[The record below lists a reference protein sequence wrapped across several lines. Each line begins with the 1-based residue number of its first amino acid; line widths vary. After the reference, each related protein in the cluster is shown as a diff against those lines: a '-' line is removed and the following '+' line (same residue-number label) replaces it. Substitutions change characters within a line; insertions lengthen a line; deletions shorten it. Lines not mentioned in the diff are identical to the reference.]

1 MLEPDNKSKDLR
13 VLNKTHNTK
22 IGIVSGLG
30 NKFVTLFMPFIVRTF
45 FIKYIGIEYAGLTS
59 LYSSILQ
66 VLNLAELGFSSA
78 VVYSMYKPI
87 AERDDA
93 TVNALLAFYKKI
105 YLVIGLIIIVLG
117 LAILPFL
124 DLFIS
129 EEPPKDANLYIIFLV
144 FLLNTSLSYLLYG
157 YKVSLLN
164 ANQRTDVINNV
175 GTITTLGVTIA
186 QIIILFL
193 IPNYYVYVLLMP
205 VGTIVHNLII
215 SYSVDKMYPQYHCEG
230 VISDTLKKDV
240 WKKVTGLMIQKVCVV
255 SRNTIQNI
263 LISAYLSLTIVAIY
277 NNYYMILMAILGI
290 LWLIPTSMLGGI
302 GNKVQ
307 TDTVEENY
315 HNMQMFN
322 CLYMW
327 ISTISA
333 ACLLCLFQPFMEL
346 WMGKDNMFSF
356 STVVLL
362 VVYYYILKMGDIRS
376 LWVDAV
382 GLYWEIRWRAILE
395 VITNIVLDIVFIR
408 IWGING
414 LLVGTILSLLFVN
427 FFYGGSIPF
436 KYYFGSKKLLSYFM
450 TQFLHFFIMSVSCI
464 SCLFVSRWCENLLGI
479 SNLLILMILRLSICI
494 VLPNLFLYL
503 LLNRTMDFN
512 LARQWVAG
520 KIRR

>member
-1 MLEPDNKSKDLR
+1 M
-13 VLNKTHNTK
+13 
-22 IGIVSGLG
+22 GIVSGLG
-30 NKFVTLFMPFIVRTF
+30 NKFVTLFMPFLVRTL

-93 TVNALLAFYKKI
+93 TINSLLNFYKKI
-105 YLVIGLIIIVLG
+105 YVVIGLIIIVLG
-117 LAILPFL
+117 LLLLPFL
-124 DLFIS
+124 DVFIK
-129 EEPPKDANLYIIFLV
+129 EDPPQDANIYAIFLV

-193 IPNYYVYVLLMP
+193 IPNYYIYILLMP
-205 VGTIVHNLII
+205 ICTISHNLII
-215 SYSVDKMYPQYHCEG
+215 SYSVDKMYPQYRCEG
-230 VISDTLKKDV
+230 TINDTLKKDI
-240 WKKVTGLMIQKVCVV
+240 WKKVTGLMIQKICVV

-307 TDTVEENY
+307 TDTVDENY
-315 HNMQMFN
+315 QNMQKFN

-333 ACLLCLFQPFMEL
+333 ACLFCLFQPFMEL
-346 WMGKDNMFSF
+346 WMGKNNMFSF
-356 STVVLL
+356 TTVALL

-395 VITNIVLDIVFIR
+395 VVTNVVLDIVFIQ

-414 LLVGTILSLLFVN
+414 LLIATILSLLFVN

-436 KYYFGSKKLLSYFM
+436 KYYFGNKRMISYFL
-450 TQFLHFFIMSVSCI
+450 TQFLHFFIMTI
-464 SCLFVSRWCENLLGI
+464 SCFSCMFICNSIENFWGIQNLFFV
-479 SNLLILMILRLSICI
+479 LILRFIICLL
-494 VLPNLFLYL
+494 LPNLFLFL
-503 LLNRTMDFN
+503 FLFRTTDYN
-512 LARQWVAG
+512 LAKQWVMM
-520 KIRR
+520 KTKRS